1 MNNNTNDINWVLR
14 WDHHPTKSVYFTKKY
29 SGGNPHILM
38 WGVGFQGLDDPP
50 PKLQIPNTSLGN
62 WEVDLNNEDSSYI
75 IGIDFDSLTA
85 GRGYQPK
92 IFSFASQSD
101 FGNSLGKLDHDETT
115 SL

>member
-62 WEVDLNNEDSSYI
+62 WEVDLNNVDSSYI
-75 IGIDFDSLTA
+75 IGIDFAREIWNRMIDA
-85 GRGYQPK
+85 GWTQ
-92 IFSFASQSD
+92 D
-101 FGNSLGKLDHDETT
+101 FTHTPF
-115 SL
+115 